1 MSHVLRCLSK
11 LLSML
16 VEIILHEIFDAR
28 KNLFYEVGP
37 ERNCCSLAFRN
48 GAKGS
53 LKCKI
58 SLMHGS
64 RFVILLIGTVLYQ
77 NMGTTDDYL
86 YLLTT

>member
-1 MSHVLRCLSK
+1 M
-11 LLSML
+11 LL
-16 VEIILHEIFDAR
+16 EIIRSLILHEIFDAR
-28 KNLFYEVGP
+28 KNLFYEVSP
-37 ERNCCSLAFRN
+37 ERNCCSFFRN

>member
-1 MSHVLRCLSK
+1 
-11 LLSML
+11 ML
-16 VEIILHEIFDAR
+16 VEIIRSLILHEIFDAR
-28 KNLFYEVGP
+28 KNLFYEVSP

-64 RFVILLIGTVLYQ
+64 RFVILLIGNVLYHRDGCHTNFSMVVLETLEQ
-77 NMGTTDDYL
+77 MARL
-86 YLLTT
+86 

>member
-1 MSHVLRCLSK
+1 
-11 LLSML
+11 ML
-16 VEIILHEIFDAR
+16 VEIIRSLILHEIFDAR
-28 KNLFYEVGP
+28 KNLFYEVSP

-86 YLLTT
+86 YLLTTSRTFLY